1 MDKLSLLFE
10 KSRDVQSIYKRTT
23 DTQLNFIATRC
34 NRDEVAAIHIR
45 LKQFRSELA
54 ACPDWDGDTQDQ
66 IWDAIET
73 HKRLL
78 VQIDLLEKP

>member
-1 MDKLSLLFE
+1 MDKLSRLFE
-10 KSRDVQSIYKRTT
+10 KSRDVQSLYKSPA
-23 DTQLNFIATRC
+23 DAQLKFIATRC

-54 ACPDWDGDTQDQ
+54 VCPEWDGDTQDQ

-73 HKRLL
+73 NKRLL
-78 VQIDLLEKP
+78 VQIDFLKKP

>member
-1 MDKLSLLFE
+1 MDKLSRMFKRKRCAQSMYMRTSEDEL
-10 KSRDVQSIYKRTT
+10 SR
-23 DTQLNFIATRC
+23 IARSC
-34 NRDEVAAIHIR
+34 NRDEVASIHIR

-54 ACPDWDGDTQDQ
+54 VCPEWDGDTQDQ

-78 VQIDLLEKP
+78 VQIDLLKKL